1 MKRLIV
7 CIGCATLISVDS
19 LQKLVVLGHS
29 EVLIGWIS
37 LWTVTS
43 SLFLFSDDVLVVLEK
58 LGSFLFGGSLGSTV

>member
-7 CIGCATLISVDS
+7 CIGRATLISVDS